1 MLYVVCH
8 RVCGLG
14 AVVLILL
21 GVGDESV
28 SLKCLVCLL
37 WPYGVVLDV
46 GCGSWAVWG
55 GGGCWFWIMGVKAWG
70 GGASGEVLAAPL
82 LLYLSLFQP
91 KF

>member
-46 GCGSWAVWG
+46 GCGSWASKHG
-55 GGGCWFWIMGVKAWG
+55 G

-82 LLYLSLFQP
+82 LLYPSLFQP